1 MVNSTGVLRKF
12 IISSSC
18 CFGIKFSI
26 ETINDLPNEQ
36 VKETFCVCKGPEF
49 GCMVQ
54 CDNENCEIVWF
65 QVFETET
72 GTKRKMALSPVY
84 ITIIMG

>member
-26 ETINDLPNEQ
+26 ETIAGDKVYQLLAHGWWFSQGTPASSTSKTGHHEIHVAEIGIKINQ
-36 VKETFCVCKGPEF
+36 SIFPEYLH
-49 GCMVQ
+49 
-54 CDNENCEIVWF
+54 I
-65 QVFETET
+65 
-72 GTKRKMALSPVY
+72 
-84 ITIIMG
+84 